1 MLKVWMLNPN
11 IETHTFETHLYR
23 LRKKIKEGLNLKD
36 FIINKGGRFYLNHE
50 LMGQK
55 N

>member
-1 MLKVWMLNPN
+1 MSTVWMLNPN

-23 LRKKIKEGLNLKD
+23 LRKKIKEGLILND
-36 FIINKGGRFYLNHE
+36 FIINKGGRFYLNHKLTGE
-50 LMGQK
+50 K